1 MTITQKQALHDLLC
15 TVSGYDSAHV
25 IDTYPNTPRPTVPFL
40 SVNYRSH
47 QTEAM
52 AEVGKPIINA
62 DGTVTTRQVKVRR
75 TCYCEVQ
82 IIGSDADALSLII
95 DKLFLPTSQGVM
107 MAADFSVYDTD
118 AVQDISGVVNKATYE
133 KRAYADLRVRYTSLL
148 TDDITDIHEVDIGS
162 IVGDLAED
170 TVTITGG

>member
-1 MTITQKQALHDLLC
+1 MTSSQRQALHDLLC

-25 IDTYPNTPRPTVPFL
+25 IDAYPNAPRPTIPFL

-82 IIGSDADALSLII
+82 IIGSDADAL
-95 DKLFLPTSQGVM
+95 
-107 MAADFSVYDTD
+107 
-118 AVQDISGVVNKATYE
+118 
-133 KRAYADLRVRYTSLL
+133 
-148 TDDITDIHEVDIGS
+148 
-162 IVGDLAED
+162 
-170 TVTITGG
+170 

>member
-1 MTITQKQALHDLLC
+1 
-15 TVSGYDSAHV
+15 
-25 IDTYPNTPRPTVPFL
+25 
-40 SVNYRSH
+40 
-47 QTEAM
+47 
-52 AEVGKPIINA
+52 
-62 DGTVTTRQVKVRR
+62 
-75 TCYCEVQ
+75 
-82 IIGSDADALSLII
+82 
-95 DKLFLPTSQGVM
+95 M